1 MSRLLNSLRSDN
13 YGKIV
18 EMLQKEYRMPET
30 YAKEYINNLNYYV
43 HGIASYVA
51 VGFVDMSKQE
61 ITERVQRVNE
71 ALLRNWREMRP
82 V

>member
-43 HGIASYVA
+43 HGIASYVV

-82 V
+82 E

>member
-18 EMLQKEYRMPET
+18 EMLQTEYRMPET